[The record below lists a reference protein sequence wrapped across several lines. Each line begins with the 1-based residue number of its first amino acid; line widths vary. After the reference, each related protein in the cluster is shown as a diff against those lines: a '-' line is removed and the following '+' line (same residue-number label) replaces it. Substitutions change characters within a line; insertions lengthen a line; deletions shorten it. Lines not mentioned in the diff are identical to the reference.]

1 MNALDSLII
10 QLRALP
16 GVSKKTAQKM
26 ALHLLLD
33 RENGVH
39 KLQESLTQADSEI
52 KTCTKCG
59 NLDSADPCN
68 ICSAE
73 SRQNGQICVV
83 PMVNDV
89 WALERTK
96 LYKGQYQVLG
106 GLLSA
111 INNITPDDLR
121 IRELTAQICTTEKL
135 SEIIFALP
143 ASVEGASTVHHLIEL
158 LQPIVPANVTF
169 TRLAHGMPMGGHLD
183 ALDEGTLSMALAGR
197 GKV

>member
-1 MNALDSLII
+1 MNALDSLVN

-16 GVSKKTAQKM
+16 GVSKKNAQKM

-33 RENGVH
+33 RENGLH
-39 KLQESLTQADSEI
+39 KLQQSLTLADAEI
-52 KTCTKCG
+52 KTCTICG
-59 NLDSADPCN
+59 NLDSADLCGF
-68 ICSAE
+68 CADE
-73 SRQNGQICVV
+73 ARQNGQICVV

-96 LYKGQYQVLG
+96 LYKGRYHVLG

-111 INNITPDDLR
+111 VNNITPDDLR
-121 IRELTAQICTTEKL
+121 IRELMAQVQAMENI

-158 LQPIVPANVTF
+158 LQPIVPAHVTF